1 MNRIAIHN
9 SLFPVPCSLFLIPPS
24 SSIRFLRS
32 LFAVHC
38 SLFLVRISSC
48 FLGRKRREEE
58 KAQGQ
63 ARKNREQR
71 TRNKEQGWLGR
82 GIAAVIVSMLI
93 LSGCGKK
100 EPAATAGRPASASD
114 PKVVRTAV
122 IGGMTMTGLWGGL
135 SKMFEQETGYQV
147 KVVSTGPRPIISAAF
162 IEGQADLLTMHSGDI
177 TTDLVA
183 DGYGMN
189 MRPWT
194 RNELVIVGP
203 KSDPAGIRGLTDG
216 AEAFRKIAGAKANFV
231 DFEGIGSR
239 EVCHKIWKKAGVP
252 REGEWVIKDESSSH
266 LDVLDFTHRSNA
278 YVVVG
283 LMPVIYEKLT
293 ATDMEILVQGDPA
306 MQRPYIVMEANPAKL
321 PGVNSA
327 GARALADFLVSEK
340 VQRFLADFGKD
351 RSGAGPLFYPI
362 SSK

>member
-1 MNRIAIHN
+1 MLTRIASFVCIA
-9 SLFPVPCSLFLIPPS
+9 
-24 SSIRFLRS
+24 SI
-32 LFAVHC
+32 
-38 SLFLVRISSC
+38 I
-48 FLGRKRREEE
+48 
-58 KAQGQ
+58 
-63 ARKNREQR
+63 
-71 TRNKEQGWLGR
+71 
-82 GIAAVIVSMLI
+82 I
-93 LSGCGKK
+93 LSGCGKN
-100 EPAATAGRPASASD
+100 EPAATAGKPATAADS
-114 PKVVRTAV
+114 KVVRAAV
-122 IGGMTMTGLWGGL
+122 IGGMTMTGLWGEL
-135 SKMFEQETGYQV
+135 STMFEQETGYQV
-147 KVVSTGPRPIISAAF
+147 KVAATGPRPILSKAF
-162 IEGQADLLTMHSGDI
+162 MEGQADLLTMHSGDI

-183 DGYGMN
+183 DGYGTN

-216 AEAFRKIAGAKANFV
+216 AEAFRRIAAAKASFV

-252 REGEWVIKDESSSH
+252 REGDWVIKDESSGH
-266 LDVLDFTHRSNA
+266 LDVLDFARRSNA

-293 ATDMEILVQGDPA
+293 SAEMEILVQGDPE
-306 MQRPYIVMEANPAKL
+306 MKRPYIVMEANPAKL
-321 PGVNSA
+321 QGVNSA

-362 SSK
+362 AGKAEERAKTEH